1 MRKSAV
7 LFAKPNRTLT
17 ELFGIR
23 KQQAHFSEMS
33 ETKVFRAFGDLLYAL
48 GYSVSEAVHAYYHD
62 LPQEYFEVRWQVF
75 KS

>member
-1 MRKSAV
+1 M
-7 LFAKPNRTLT
+7 
-17 ELFGIR
+17 
-23 KQQAHFSEMS
+23 MS
-33 ETKVFRAFGDLLYAL
+33 ERKVFRAFADLLYAL